1 MIRLQVWLERADKCS
16 FCSFVLK
23 LSEAMCLQCILQYTT
38 WILKAT
44 VSETQVEHALLQVE
58 V

>member
-1 MIRLQVWLERADKCS
+1 
-16 FCSFVLK
+16 
-23 LSEAMCLQCILQYTT
+23 MCLQCILQYTT